1 MTNQAFKFLENRLR
15 NMRWQE
21 LPKRKEPAYIRVL
34 RTKLKIY
41 ETAVAKDAAS
51 RNAARDRA
59 LTAAKEVLFAGDYE
73 AALAAIKNVESMR
86 F

>member
-1 MTNQAFKFLENRLR
+1 MNNQAFKFLETRLR
-15 NMRWQE
+15 NMRWHE
-21 LPKRKEPAYIRVL
+21 LSKGKEPAYIRAL
-34 RTKLKIY
+34 RIKLKSY

-73 AALAAIKNVESMR
+73 AALAAIKKVESMS